1 MTAADASRMVA
12 DLQRLVRQPSVSA
25 TGEGIAEC
33 SRLVADML
41 EESGIPSTVLKL
53 PGRAP
58 LVYGHLESGAERTV
72 LFYNHYDVQPAE
84 PLDEW
89 KHLPFGGELEDGRVY
104 GRGATDDKGE
114 LVSRIEAVRML
125 LRDGGPACDVKF
137 VIEGEEEVGSGG
149 IPEYLDRYG
158 DMMACDGIVWEFGYV
173 GPAGL
178 PVIGLGMKGMLF
190 VELTARGPRRDLH
203 SGMAPLVQNPAWR
216 LVGALSALA
225 GDDGR
230 ILVPDWYAGAQPL
243 TDAER
248 DAVRGMRYDEGAA
261 KEDMGVSDFVLGQDA
276 EGAKMDLATVA
287 TCNIAGLRSGYL
299 GRGAK
304 TVLPARASAK
314 LDLRLVAGMDP
325 EVQWRRLVKYLKDR
339 GYGDVQTTLLHAEPG
354 IRASPDGP
362 FVGAVRRAADAAYG
376 GHALA
381 VTYPETGPVWQ
392 FSTRLNAP
400 CVLAGGTPAESPIH
414 APDEYAAIRY
424 MEKTAE
430 MMAELLLRPGV

>member
-1 MTAADASRMVA
+1 MRTAGCTGAAPQTTRASWSPELRRCA
-12 DLQRLVRQPSVSA
+12 C
-25 TGEGIAEC
+25 C
-33 SRLVADML
+33 S
-41 EESGIPSTVLKL
+41 ET
-53 PGRAP
+53 
-58 LVYGHLESGAERTV
+58 
-72 LFYNHYDVQPAE
+72 
-84 PLDEW
+84 
-89 KHLPFGGELEDGRVY
+89 
-104 GRGATDDKGE
+104 
-114 LVSRIEAVRML
+114 
-125 LRDGGPACDVKF
+125 GGPACDVKF

-248 DAVRGMRYDEGAA
+248 DAVRGMRYDAGAA
-261 KEDMGVSDFVLGQDA
+261 KEDMGVSDFVLGQDV

-325 EVQWRRLVKYLKDR
+325 EVQWRRLVRYLKDR

-354 IRASPDGP
+354 IRASPDSP

-414 APDEYAAIRY
+414 APDEYATIRY
-424 MEKTAE
+424 MEKTAY